1 MKGKQIG
8 KILVDIGMTIVLL
21 LLMAYELIG
30 QAVHE
35 WLGVG
40 IFVLAVAHH
49 VLNGRWS
56 RSLLKGRY
64 TALRV
69 WQTALA
75 GLVLLSMLGSMVSG
89 VILSRQVFAFLPISG
104 GLCQEPPYDFRLLGL
119 RADVPSPG
127 VPLEH
132 DDGDGQEDDE
142 GAFPGAQMG
151 FAGSGPADGGIWGI
165 CLFQT
170 AGGGLPA
177 DDEPFRVF

>member
-56 RSLLKGRY
+56 RTLLKGRY
-64 TALRV
+64 TAL
-69 WQTALA
+69 
-75 GLVLLSMLGSMVSG
+75 
-89 VILSRQVFAFLPISG
+89 
-104 GLCQEPPYDFRLLGL
+104 
-119 RADVPSPG
+119 
-127 VPLEH
+127 
-132 DDGDGQEDDE
+132 
-142 GAFPGAQMG
+142 
-151 FAGSGPADGGIWGI
+151 PA
-165 CLFQT
+165 
-170 AGGGLPA
+170 
-177 DDEPFRVF
+177 